1 MTTEQPTPGAPATT
15 SAGRRGTV
23 AKLARRAGWNVIDQ
37 ALSSLSNLALSLL
50 VARSVDE
57 DAFGAFTVSFAVYS
71 MAVLC
76 SRALV
81 SQPLMVRFSG
91 AEPGAFRT
99 AAGGSTGAATVLGV
113 VLGLA
118 LLVAGLSIGGAVG
131 TALSVMALVM
141 PGLLLQ
147 DAWRMAFFAQRRP
160 ELATLLDA
168 VWIVL
173 QFAGVGV
180 FLAVGTD
187 SIVPFV
193 LSWGLAAAVAGV
205 VGVRRGRRS
214 PRVTATVSFLRAHWD
229 LTGYLL
235 FESLLL
241 QGAYQG
247 ALLLA
252 GAFGSLSDVGSLRGA
267 QVVLGPVTLL
277 STSAV
282 AFGIPELSRRG
293 YLSARHRNLA
303 AAGLG
308 AVLAV
313 VGLVW
318 GTLMLL
324 LPDTWGEALLGDS
337 WDGVRAV
344 LLASVIGQVANLI
357 SVGPSCVVHAM
368 GKSQSTFRIHVAVSV
383 MLVLF
388 GMTGLWLGGAV
399 GAAYGFAVAY
409 WAVVPVWFLVLNR
422 LGREAERAGGT
433 TTVP

>member
-1 MTTEQPTPGAPATT
+1 VTTEQPASVADAAVP
-15 SAGRRGTV
+15 RRRTI
-23 AKLARRAGWNVIDQ
+23 ARLARRAGWNVADQ
-37 ALSSLSNLALSLL
+37 ALSSASNLALALL
-50 VARSVDE
+50 VARAVDSE
-57 DAFGAFTVSFAVYS
+57 AFGAFTVSFTVYS
-71 MAVLC
+71 VAVLC
-76 SRALV
+76 SRAVV

-91 AEPGAFRT
+91 AAPDRFRG
-99 AAGGSTGAATVLGV
+99 AAGASTGAATALGIVLGV
-113 VLGLA
+113 LVLG
-118 LLVAGLSIGGAVG
+118 AGLAIGGGVG
-131 TALSVMALVM
+131 IALQVMALLL

-173 QFAGVGV
+173 QFAAVAV

-193 LSWGLAAAVAGV
+193 LAWGVAAAVAGV
-205 VGVRRGRRS
+205 LGVRQGRTP
-214 PRVTATVSFLRAHWD
+214 PRVRATFSFLRAHWD

-252 GAFGSLSDVGSLRGA
+252 GAFGTLSDVGSLRGA
-267 QVVLGPVTLL
+267 QVVLGPMTLL
-277 STSAV
+277 ATSAV

-293 YLSARHRNLA
+293 YLSARSRTLV

-308 AVLAV
+308 GLLAV
-313 VGLVW
+313 IGLVW
-318 GTLMLL
+318 GALMLL
-324 LPDTWGEALLGDS
+324 MPEAWGEALLGDS

-344 LLASVIGQVANLI
+344 LFASLVGQVANLI

-368 GKSQSTFRIHVAVSV
+368 GKSASTFRIHAAVSA
-383 MLVLF
+383 MLIVF
-388 GMTGLWLGGAV
+388 GMAGLWAGGAV

-409 WAVVPVWFLVLNR
+409 WAVVPFWFLTLNR
-422 LGREAERAGGT
+422 LARAAERAGTPGSGT
-433 TTVP
+433 TA